1 MTLPLPR
8 LRFFSPLKLK
18 LQNRPNS
25 KTRRFYLGENQTFE
39 SGVDIRMSRQNFNF
53 RFSQKQRIVAAY
65 TKIAMND
72 AGSITMTMRPPDR
85 LKVIQAVVDGCL
97 TESMTANWSQLT
109 KR

>member
-1 MTLPLPR
+1 
-8 LRFFSPLKLK
+8 
-18 LQNRPNS
+18 
-25 KTRRFYLGENQTFE
+25 
-39 SGVDIRMSRQNFNF
+39 MSRQNFNF

-109 KR
+109 KRLVNRLVKITICFQADEDQLT